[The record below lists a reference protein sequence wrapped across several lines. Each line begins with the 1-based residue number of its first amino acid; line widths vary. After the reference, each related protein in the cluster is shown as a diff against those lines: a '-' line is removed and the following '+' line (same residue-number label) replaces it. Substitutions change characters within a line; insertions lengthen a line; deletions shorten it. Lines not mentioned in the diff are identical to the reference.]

1 MESKSATVNI
11 DLHWR
16 PQATTMLQKSM
27 AFQGPKAGAALNKKE
42 QLSESVV
49 MNVDDTTIIH
59 TIYTKQTDDM
69 NFQENETVSQGKQ
82 IIIDVVDEKVVN
94 VSNGGH
100 HQPGAS
106 SIRSYIGDQY
116 SNASKSSR

>member
-1 MESKSATVNI
+1 
-11 DLHWR
+11 
-16 PQATTMLQKSM
+16 M